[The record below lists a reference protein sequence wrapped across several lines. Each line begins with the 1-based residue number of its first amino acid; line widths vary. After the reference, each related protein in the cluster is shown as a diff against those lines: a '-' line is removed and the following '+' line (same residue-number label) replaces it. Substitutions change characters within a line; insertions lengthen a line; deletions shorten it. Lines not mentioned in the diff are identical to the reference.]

1 MLYIKC
7 PTCNRV
13 LADKMIPYEI
23 GLKKIC
29 DNIKLTPEQVENEK
43 IKLIDSLKIP
53 RDRYCCRMRLITY
66 RRLVNIVK

>member
-1 MLYIKC
+1 MLYITC

-29 DNIKLTPEQVENEK
+29 DNTKLTPEQVENEK

>member
-7 PTCNRV
+7 PTCNRY
-13 LADKMIPYEI
+13 LADKVITYEA

-29 DNIKLTPEQVENEK
+29 DDVKLSPQEQKNKKME
-43 IKLIDSLKIP
+43 LIDSLKIP

-66 RRLVNIVK
+66 QPLALIVK